1 MMDANQVEIIEKHT
15 LRGRWFHWINFPLL
29 ILMIWSGVLIYW
41 ADQAWIE
48 IPESLAETLNLDHR
62 LAEGMGWHFF
72 IMWPYALNGLGY
84 LIYLLFTGQWRTIAP
99 TPSNFKDA
107 FKVIAHELKLRKNPP
122 PQEEKYNAAQ
132 KLAYM
137 GALFMGAGTLVTG
150 IAIYKP
156 VQLGWLTKTLG
167 GYPMARLEHFILM
180 IGFVLFF
187 IIHIIQVIRAGWNN
201 FRSMVAGY
209 EIKS

>member
-1 MMDANQVEIIEKHT
+1 MDAEVQIIEKHT
-15 LRGRWFHWINFPLL
+15 LSGRWFHWINFPLL
-29 ILMIWSGVLIYW
+29 TLMIWSGLLIYW
-41 ADQAWIE
+41 ADQAWLE
-48 IPESLAETLNLDHR
+48 IPDSISETFHLHHR

-72 IMWPYALNGLGY
+72 IMWPYAINGMLY
-84 LIYLLFTGQWRTIAP
+84 FVYLLFSGQWRTILP
-99 TPSNFKDA
+99 TPHNVKDA
-107 FKVIAHELKLRKNPP
+107 FSVIAHELKIRKDPP
-122 PQEEKYNAAQ
+122 PQSEKYNAAQ

-137 GALFMGAGTLVTG
+137 GALLMGAGTLITG

-156 VQLGWLTKTLG
+156 VQVGWLTELLG
-167 GYPMARLEHFILM
+167 GYALARFEHFLLM

-209 EIKS
+209 EIEK